1 MKKITLLVAAFILFI
16 GVTFSQTPQLVN
28 YQAVVRNAAGNPVT
42 NQTVSLRFTIHDG
55 TSTGTV
61 LYQET
66 QSLSTNALGLVNI
79 QIGGGTP
86 VTGTFNTINWGTN
99 NKYLQVEADITGG
112 TTYQSLANV
121 QLVSVPY
128 ALNALTSNDNRWSI
142 TGSNIVNNNTGN
154 VGIGGTPNTSA
165 KLDVSS
171 TNTGILIP
179 RITFTNRPATPATGL
194 LIYQT
199 DNTSGFYYYNGTA
212 WVRVANS
219 TDISSTGAI
228 LPFASGLPVVV
239 TTVAGGLAGTGS
251 LVGFG
256 SSATGV
262 SLLGTTIDLTGAGG
276 TLLNFAFVAPRSGT
290 ISSMTAHF
298 SLTAAVSLLGT
309 SVNINAQ
316 LYSAP
321 SGSNTFSPVP
331 GAVVTLAPGLSGVS
345 LAIGTTA
352 TGITTGLSIPVV
364 AGNRYLLVFSSTASG
379 LNLVNTIA
387 GYASAG
393 ININ

>member
-1 MKKITLLVAAFILFI
+1 MKKITLLLAAFILFI
-16 GVTFSQTPQLVN
+16 GATFGQTPQLVN
-28 YQAVVRNAAGNPVT
+28 YQAVVRNVAGDPVT
-42 NQTVSLRFTIHDG
+42 NQTVSLRFTIHDV

-79 QIGGGTP
+79 QIGGGAP
-86 VTGTFNTINWGTN
+86 VTGTFSSINWGTN

-128 ALNALTSNDNRWSI
+128 ALNAQTSNDNRFNI
-142 TGSNIVNNNTGN
+142 TGSDIVNNNTGN
-154 VGIGGTPNTSA
+154 VGIGGTPNAGA
-165 KLDVSS
+165 KLDVSA
-171 TNTGILIP
+171 TNKGILIP

-199 DNTSGFYYYNGTA
+199 DNTPGFYYYTGTA

-219 TDISSTGAI
+219 ADIGSTGAI
-228 LPFASGLPVVV
+228 IPFASGLPTTV
-239 TTVAGGLAGTGS
+239 TTFAGGLAGTGA

-256 SSATGV
+256 NSVAGV
-262 SLLGTTIDLTGAGG
+262 SLLGSTIDLTGAGG
-276 TLLNFAFVAPRSGT
+276 TLLNFAFVAPRAGT
-290 ISSMTAHF
+290 ISSMSAQF

-309 SVNINAQ
+309 SVNLVAQ

-331 GAVVTLAPGLSGVS
+331 GAIVTLTPALTGAAI
-345 LAIGTTA
+345 AIGTTA
-352 TGITTGLSIPVV
+352 TGITTGLSVPVT
-364 AGNRYLLVFSSTASG
+364 AGTRYLLVFSSTATG
-379 LNLVNTIA
+379 LNLVNTIV